1 MTVAHVTDKNFE
13 TEVLKSNLP
22 VLVDFW
28 AEWCGPCRMMG
39 PLVEELAEEMDD
51 TRVKIGKM
59 NVDENPAT
67 PGRYGVM
74 SIPTFLVFKGGQVV
88 DQIVGS
94 MPKEAL
100 KERISK
106 HL

>member
-1 MTVAHVTDKNFE
+1 MIHLFRDATFAQD
-13 TEVLKSNLP
+13 VLQSSVP
-22 VLVDFW
+22 VVVDFW

-39 PLVEELAEEMDD
+39 PLTEELADEMDESQ
-51 TRVKIGKM
+51 VKIGKM
-59 NVDENPAT
+59 NVDENPAV
-67 PGRYGVM
+67 PGQYGVM
-74 SIPTFLVFKGGQVV
+74 SIPTFLIFKKGQVV

-106 HL
+106 QL

>member
-1 MTVAHVTDKNFE
+1 MTYHFRDATFE
-13 TEVLKSNLP
+13 EEVLKSSVP
-22 VLVDFW
+22 VIVDFW

-39 PLVEELAEEMDD
+39 PLVEELAEEMDASK
-51 TRVKIGKM
+51 VKIGKM

-74 SIPTFLVFKGGQVV
+74 SIPTFLIFLNGQVA

-94 MPKEAL
+94 MSKDAL
-100 KERISK
+100 KERVARY
-106 HL
+106 L